1 MATATKAKKTLQKTL
16 LNVWL
21 VTQHV
26 TLRAIDMYLLSLHT
40 AEKGCKTDYLI
51 SFEFNGRLLPDLLA
65 GCSRLLKQN
74 DL

>member
-1 MATATKAKKTLQKTL
+1 
-16 LNVWL
+16 
-21 VTQHV
+21 
-26 TLRAIDMYLLSLHT
+26 MYLLSLHT
-40 AEKGCKTDYLI
+40 AEKGCKADYLI